1 MPDLALPDDARR
13 AAEAIRH
20 ADIVIGVPSY
30 NNARTIGH
38 VVRALYAGLA
48 KYFPK
53 FSAVIVNS
61 DGGSSDG
68 TREAVLTT
76 SVDLSRLMI
85 VSTPLAGVH
94 RLSLPYHG
102 IPGKGSA
109 FRMIFQMA
117 EMLEARA
124 CAVVDSDLRSITP
137 EWIDL
142 LVRPVLHAGYDLVAP
157 YYHRH
162 KYDGTITNSIVY
174 PLTRALYGRRI
185 RQPIGGDFGLSRQLI
200 QRYVSR
206 QDWET
211 DVARYGIDIWMT
223 TIAVAEQFRICQSF
237 LGAKLHDAKDPGV
250 DLSAMLHQVV
260 GSVFSLM
267 SEYRDVWS
275 PVTGSAAVDLF
286 GFPHDVGIEPI
297 QVNVERMLGK
307 FRAGCSELGEIW
319 SLALDPVTMA
329 EVRHLYGAAS
339 TAGARSFHIEDE
351 LWTRVVYDFACAH
364 HRRRLER
371 GHLLQSL
378 TPLYLAKV
386 ASFVLETGEMFAQ
399 QVEDRIEALCVAFEE
414 AKPYLEQRWRSAG
427 VAVPGEPAA
436 RPDERQ
442 PGVDEMEVT
451 T

>member
-1 MPDLALPDDARR
+1 MPVEAQR
-13 AAEAIRH
+13 AAEAIGH

-38 VVRALYAGLA
+38 VVRAIQAGLA
-48 KYFPK
+48 KYFSK
-53 FSAVIVNS
+53 FRAVIVNS

-68 TREAVLTT
+68 TRDAVLSTT
-76 SVDLSRLMI
+76 VDLSRLLI
-85 VSTPLAGVH
+85 VPTPLVGIH
-94 RLSLPYHG
+94 RLSFPYHG

-117 EMLEARA
+117 DLMEAQA

-185 RQPIGGDFGLSRQLI
+185 RQPIGGDFGLSRRLI
-200 QRYVSR
+200 QRYISR

-223 TIAVAEQFRICQSF
+223 TIAVAEKFRTCQSF

-267 SEYRDVWS
+267 REYEASWS
-275 PVTGSAAVDLF
+275 PVRGSAPVDLF
-286 GFPHDVGIEPI
+286 GFPYDVGLDPIE
-297 QVNVERMLGK
+297 VNVERMLGK
-307 FRAGCSELGEIW
+307 FRAGCSDLGEVW
-319 SLALDPVTMA
+319 SLALAPATLTA
-329 EVRHLYGAAS
+329 LRGLQCAATS
-339 TAGARSFHIEDE
+339 DGKSFHLEDE
-351 LWTRVVYDFACAH
+351 LWTRIIYDFAYAH

-371 GHLLQSL
+371 GHLLRSL

-386 ASFVLETGEMFAQ
+386 ASFVIETREMFAG
-399 QVEDRIEALCVAFEE
+399 QVEDRIEGLCTAFEN
-414 AKPYLEQRWRSAG
+414 AKPYLETCWRSAG
-427 VAVPGEPAA
+427 GPVTGGQAA
-436 RPDERQ
+436 SHASTIPQTRDEL
-442 PGVDEMEVT
+442 EVT
-451 T
+451 S